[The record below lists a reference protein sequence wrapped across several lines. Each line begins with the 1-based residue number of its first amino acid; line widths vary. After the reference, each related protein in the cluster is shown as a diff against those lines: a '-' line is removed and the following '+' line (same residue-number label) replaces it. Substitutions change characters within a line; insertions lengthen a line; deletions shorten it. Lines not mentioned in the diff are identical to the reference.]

1 MPISKEMLDI
11 LCCPRT
17 KKPVQPLAADRL
29 RRLNDA
35 VQAGQ
40 VKDIDGNVVTQPLA
54 EALITADQMTIYR
67 IDDGIPVMLIGSGI
81 PAAQIPDR

>member
-17 KKPVQPLAADRL
+17 KKPVQPLASDHL

-35 VQAGQ
+35 VRTGK
-40 VKDIDGNVVTQPLA
+40 VKDVDGNVVTQPLA
-54 EALITADQMTIYR
+54 EALITVDQMTIYR

-81 PAAQIPDR
+81 PAAQIGDS